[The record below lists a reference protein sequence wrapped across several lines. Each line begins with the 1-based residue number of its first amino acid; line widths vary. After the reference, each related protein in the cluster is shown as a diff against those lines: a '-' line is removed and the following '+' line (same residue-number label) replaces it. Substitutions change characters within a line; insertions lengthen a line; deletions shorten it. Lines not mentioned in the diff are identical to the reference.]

1 MDLMQTANLFATLLR
16 NSQSEYWPA
25 WAKSTH
31 ASLSNLQEDR
41 NQEPELEVGYGSIR
55 WKSIKAQNLI
65 STVRLFPRTLNAMLA
80 GVIGPQRRTMAKLN
94 LGGSSKNTGSFKM
107 KAKSW

>member
-55 WKSIKAQNLI
+55 
-65 STVRLFPRTLNAMLA
+65 
-80 GVIGPQRRTMAKLN
+80 
-94 LGGSSKNTGSFKM
+94 
-107 KAKSW
+107 

>member
-1 MDLMQTANLFATLLR
+1 MDLMQTANLFAKLLR

-55 WKSIKAQNLI
+55 
-65 STVRLFPRTLNAMLA
+65 
-80 GVIGPQRRTMAKLN
+80 
-94 LGGSSKNTGSFKM
+94 
-107 KAKSW
+107 